1 MSYTVASFLREK
13 VYNMA
18 AWLESEGMPRYR
30 SPWPDL
36 PDIALTAF
44 AQTLRETY
52 TEAIEAR
59 DFDAVEGGVPKEVQE
74 WFNWVRERPALHD
87 KFWRYLALF
96 SETVK

>member
-13 VYNMA
+13 VGNMK
-18 AWLESEGMPRYR
+18 AWLESEGMPPRPLPYM
-30 SPWPDL
+30 PDVG
-36 PDIALTAF
+36 LTAF

-52 TEAIEAR
+52 AEAIEAR
-59 DFDAVEGGVPKEVQE
+59 DFDVVKLGELPEEIVESIKY
-74 WFNWVRERPALHD
+74 VRERPALHD